1 MQNSP
6 QLQVN
11 KINILVAPYIDAKN
25 LHDMTVIAG
34 DRVKFDLKIF
44 GEPIPEIVWTKE
56 GVDEPLTR
64 LIIFTGGFVGH
75 IMTFQTPPL
84 K

>member
-64 LIIFTGGFVGH
+64 LNNFTGGLAEH
-75 IMTFQTPPL
+75 IMAIELPFPN
-84 K
+84 